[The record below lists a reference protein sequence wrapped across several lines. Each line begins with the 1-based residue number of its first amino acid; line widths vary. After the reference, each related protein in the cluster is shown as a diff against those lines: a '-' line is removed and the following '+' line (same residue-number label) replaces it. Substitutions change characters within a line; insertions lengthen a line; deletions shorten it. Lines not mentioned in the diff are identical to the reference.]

1 MSNKKDTPPAVVV
14 QKPDFEKALRIIVG
28 DIKPAEEKNASA
40 RGDLSSAWKTIE
52 DECHCNRQ
60 AAKAFAKLRGMS
72 EEKRD
77 DYLRTLYGLMTA
89 AGIGISPDLVD
100 QMGEDGA
107 ATMPVAGQRA
117 TSESDLATLQ

>member
-1 MSNKKDTPPAVVV
+1 MADTKDQAGEAA
-14 QKPDFEKALRIIVG
+14 KPDFAKALRIIAG

-40 RGDLSSAWKTIE
+40 RGDLSAAWKTIE

-77 DYLRTLYGLMTA
+77 DYLRTLYGLMQEG
-89 AGIGISPDLVD
+89 GIGISEDLVD
-100 QMGEDGA
+100 LMGDGEA
-107 ATMPVAGQRA
+107 KEMPVAKGRA
-117 TSESDLATLQ
+117 TSPSDLATLQ